1 MVNKSL
7 FGSAPGSYVPP
18 ADATNEAGGRAYAYT
33 PEQALANL
41 ACTGTLNGS
50 FYTGAKKTLEDVKA
64 LCEKVDSRFIAAT
77 AVYARKNSF
86 MKDMP
91 ALLLAILAGRCKR
104 ADKPWAPGPREHEAA
119 MYLELAAPHVLDN
132 GKMIRN
138 FVQIVRSGQVGRKS
152 FGTVPRRVVEAY
164 LNRRHPEALFR
175 DIVGNDPTLRDVIR
189 LARPKPKDADRAE
202 LLAYLAESC
211 EKTDEGHF
219 RPRWKPS
226 KLPAVVQQYEEF
238 KAGRRVAQDIDGRPV
253 PNVPKV
259 DFRML
264 DSLNLTKDEWAFVA
278 AGAGW
283 QMARMN
289 LNTFKRHGVFDD
301 PYMVKMIAE
310 RLRDDQAIRGAR
322 VFPYQL
328 LTAFQNTTD
337 IPAELSLALQDAM
350 EIATKNIEPFGR
362 GAIAVDVSG
371 SMSSP
376 ITGYGGKPSVTRC
389 VDVAALIA
397 AVLMRKEPQTIV
409 LPFDTSV
416 YIPNRSDILNPRDS
430 IMTLANQL
438 AKFGGGGTDCS
449 LPMKYLIE
457 KKVKGLDYLLY
468 ASDNESWVD
477 STSVSRYTR
486 QGTATL
492 QLWEQVKQ
500 LNPTAKLIC
509 INIAQSGS
517 SQAPTRR
524 DILNVGGFSDDVFR
538 VAESFVKGRGADHW
552 VEEINKAFDLLTVKL
567 D

>member
-1 MVNKSL
+1 MVNKAL
-7 FGSAPGSYVPP
+7 FGSAPGAYVPP
-18 ADATNEAGGRAYAYT
+18 ADTKNEAGGSAYAYT
-33 PEQALANL
+33 PEQALAAY
-41 ACTGTLNGS
+41 ACSGTLNGS
-50 FYTGAKKTLEDVKA
+50 FYTGAQKTLEDVKA

-77 AVYARKNSF
+77 AIYARKNSF

-104 ADKPWAPGPREHEAA
+104 ADKPWAPGPREFDAA
-119 MYLELAAPHVLDN
+119 VYLELAAPYVLDN
-132 GKMIRN
+132 GKMLRN

-152 FGTVPRRVVEAY
+152 FGTVPRRIVERY
-164 LNRRHPEALFR
+164 LNSRHPEALFR
-175 DIVGNDPTLRDVIR
+175 DSVGNDPPLRDVIR
-189 LARPKPKDADRAE
+189 LGRPKPKDKARADF
-202 LLAYLAESC
+202 LAYLTNAS
-211 EKTDEGHF
+211 EKLEDGSF
-219 RPRWKPS
+219 RPKWKLSEQP
-226 KLPAVVQQYEEF
+226 PIVRQYEEF
-238 KAGRRVAQDIDGRPV
+238 KAGRRVAQDFDGRPV
-253 PNVPKV
+253 PNVPNV
-259 DFRML
+259 DFRLL
-264 DSLNLTKDEWAFVA
+264 DSLSLTPDEWAFVA
-278 AGAGW
+278 AGAPW
-283 QMARMN
+283 HMTRMN
-289 LNTFKRHGVFDD
+289 LNTFKRHGVLDD
-301 PYMVKMIAE
+301 PQMVKMLAD
-310 RLRDDQAIRGAR
+310 RLRDEKLIRASR

-328 LTAFQNTTD
+328 LTAFQNVTD
-337 IPAELSLALQDAM
+337 VPSEIRMALQDAM
-350 EIATKNIEPFGR
+350 EIATQNIQPFGR
-362 GAIAVDVSG
+362 GAVAVDVSG

-376 ITGYGGKPSVTRC
+376 VTGYSGKPTVTRC

-416 YIPNRSDILNPRDS
+416 YIPNRTDILNPRDS

-477 STSVSRYTR
+477 STSMSRYTR

-509 INIAQSGS
+509 INIAQSNS

-538 VAESFVKGRGADHW
+538 VAESFVKGQGPDHW

>member
-1 MVNKSL
+1 MVNKAL

-18 ADATNEAGGRAYAYT
+18 ADTTNEAGGRAYAYT
-33 PEQALANL
+33 PEQALASY

-50 FYTGAKKTLEDVKA
+50 FYTGAQKTLEDVKA
-64 LCEKVDSRFIAAT
+64 LCEKVDSRFIAAA

-104 ADKPWAPGPREHEAA
+104 ADKPHAPGPREHGAC
-119 MYLELAAPHVLDN
+119 MYLELAAPYVLDN

-152 FGTVPRRVVEAY
+152 FGTVPRRVVESY

-175 DIVGNDPTLRDVIR
+175 DSVGNDPPLRDLIR
-189 LARPKPKDADRAE
+189 LGRPKPKDKARADFF
-202 LLAYLAESC
+202 AYLVNAQ
-211 EKTDEGHF
+211 EKLDGGF
-219 RPRWKPS
+219 RTKWKLEDQPRIVQEYEAFKGGDRRNLPS
-226 KLPAVVQQYEEF
+226 
-238 KAGRRVAQDIDGRPV
+238 
-253 PNVPKV
+253 V
-259 DFRML
+259 DFRLL
-264 DSLNLTKDEWAFVA
+264 DSLNLTPDEWKRVAIA
-278 AGAGW
+278 AGW
-283 QMARMN
+283 HMTRMN
-289 LNTFKRHGVFDD
+289 LNTFKRHGVLDD
-301 PYMVKMIAE
+301 PHMVEILAE
-310 RLRDDQAIRGAR
+310 RLRDEQLIRASR

-328 LTAFQNTTD
+328 LTAYQNVTD
-337 IPAELSLALQDAM
+337 IPPELSLALQDAM
-350 EIATKNIEPFGR
+350 EIATQNIQPFGR
-362 GAIAVDVSG
+362 GAVAVDVSG

-376 ITGYGGKPSVTRC
+376 VTGYGGKPSVSRC
-389 VDVAALIA
+389 IDVAALIA

-416 YIPNRSDILNPRDS
+416 YIPNRGDILNPRDS

-438 AKFGGGGTDCS
+438 AKFGGGGTNCA
-449 LPMKYLIE
+449 LPMQYLIE
-457 KKVKGLDYLLY
+457 KKVKGLDYVLY
-468 ASDNESWVD
+468 ASDNESWVN
-477 STSVSRYTR
+477 SVNTNIYTR
-486 QGTATL
+486 AGTATL

-509 INIAQSGS
+509 INIATSNS

-552 VEEINKAFDLLTVKL
+552 VEEINSAFDLLTVKL